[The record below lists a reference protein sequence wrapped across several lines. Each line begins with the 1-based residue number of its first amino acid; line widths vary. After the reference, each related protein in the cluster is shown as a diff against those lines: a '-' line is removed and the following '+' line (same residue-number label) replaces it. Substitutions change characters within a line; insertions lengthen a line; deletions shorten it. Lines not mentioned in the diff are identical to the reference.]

1 MMCVR
6 DREREVHIN
15 LGYWR
20 SIEGTIDINGQASG
34 IFLGGAQGKRKK
46 NKKDRDEELMSLHDL
61 MWFEEGTSKTV
72 QDMKITIS

>member
-15 LGYWR
+15 LGYGR

-34 IFLGGAQGKRKK
+34 IFLGGA
-46 NKKDRDEELMSLHDL
+46 
-61 MWFEEGTSKTV
+61 
-72 QDMKITIS
+72 